1 MVQVLSQR
9 LCALST
15 PVSLVDLV
23 DGGLAAIAVLS
34 VGFGL
39 AAVLGILN

>member
-1 MVQVLSQR
+1 MVQVFSQR

-15 PVSLVDLV
+15 PASLIGLV
-23 DGGLAAIAVLS
+23 DGGVAAIAVLS